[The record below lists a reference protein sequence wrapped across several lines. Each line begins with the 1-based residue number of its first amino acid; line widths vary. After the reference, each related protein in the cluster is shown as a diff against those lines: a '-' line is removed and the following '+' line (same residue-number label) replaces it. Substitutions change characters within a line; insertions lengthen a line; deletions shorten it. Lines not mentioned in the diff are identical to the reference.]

1 MKMVKNLS
9 KVNIRKFD
17 GFERRED
24 LDFVDDGD
32 FFRGFS
38 YKGMPIITHRFGDT
52 TYLCV
57 RVDYLENSF
66 TYKAWMET
74 TECSL
79 CDKFNGV
86 SEFDIDELIENL
98 EAIIAKVADMNEAA
112 ENEDI
117 DMSDVKAHI
126 REEIKFASESVE
138 KFKANFVWYEAN
150 GYVLEK
156 MARYLKATIDKLEK
170 MSTCDVDSLDNKS
183 KKEMVERLRD
193 YGYVA
198 FKSNDFYISEM
209 MEAIS

>member
-9 KVNIRKFD
+9 KANIRKFD

-24 LDFVDDGD
+24 LDFVDDGN

-38 YKGMPIITHRFGDT
+38 YKRMPITTHRSGDT

-74 TECSL
+74 AEWSL

-86 SEFDIDELIENL
+86 SELDIDELVENL
-98 EAIIAKVADMNEAA
+98 EAIIAKVAGMNEAV

-117 DMSDVKAHI
+117 DMSEVKARI
-126 REEIKFASESVE
+126 CEEVKMASESVE
-138 KFKANFVWYEAN
+138 KFKASFVWYEAN
-150 GYVLEK
+150 RYVLGN
-156 MARYLKATIDKLEK
+156 MAHYLKATIDKIARMNE
-170 MSTCDVDSLDNKS
+170 CDIDALDNKS

-198 FKSNDFYISEM
+198 FKSDDFYISEM
-209 MEAIS
+209 MKAIS